1 MRKTETLPP
10 AMVVVYFL
18 RSRFRVCKFLV
29 SGLHHCQLV
38 RQDGEGLHSL
48 VWEGGTLRIIGPH
61 LTTQAVSYLIRI
73 LFWLFCLEFFKNV
86 SDNRIIG
93 LYLQR

>member
-48 VWEGGTLRIIGPH
+48 VLGGGGG
-61 LTTQAVSYLIRI
+61 A
-73 LFWLFCLEFFKNV
+73 
-86 SDNRIIG
+86 
-93 LYLQR
+93 